1 MKRAP
6 FIGIITLL
14 LVCCV
19 ASAQE
24 DVKITFKVKV
34 PAGTPVDAKVYLAGD
49 AKALGEWKA
58 EGLLLKKGEDGVY
71 SVIALLPKDKPIEY
85 KVTRGSW
92 ETVEKNADGSEINNR
107 TLTPTKDASV
117 EVEVKKWA
125 DSGAADAKP
134 PAEKKSTRSGD
145 IRAHAKFHSQNLNND
160 RDILVYLPP
169 RYDQQT
175 DRRYPVLYLHD
186 GQNVFDA
193 ATSFAGEWQA
203 DETAERLIAEKKIE
217 PLIIVAIANNKD
229 RMAEYT
235 PWADAKHG
243 GGNGDAY
250 ARFVADEVKPFI
262 DSTYRT
268 RTTREDTAV
277 GGSSLGALVSLH
289 IATKYP
295 DRFGKIAA
303 LSPAL
308 WWNNSAMLHESMTFP
323 PHTKIWLDAGTEE
336 GQGVVDAVQ
345 KLADSLHG
353 QDVKVRIVD
362 GARHN
367 ETAWAK
373 RFDQVL
379 LFLFPAV

>member
-1 MKRAP
+1 MKRTP
-6 FIGIITLL
+6 FIGMVTLL

-19 ASAQE
+19 ASAQDE
-24 DVKITFKVKV
+24 VKITFKVKV
-34 PAGTPVDAKVYLAGD
+34 PDGTPADAKVYLAGD

-58 EGLLLKKGEDGVY
+58 EGLATKKGDDGVY
-71 SVIALLPKDKPIEY
+71 SAVASLPKDKPIEY

-92 ETVEKNADGSEINNR
+92 ETVEKNADGSEIKNR

-125 DSGAADAKP
+125 DSGAAKP
-134 PAEKKSTRSGD
+134 QAAEKKSTRMGD
-145 IRAHAKFHSQNLNND
+145 IRVHPACHSRALEND

-169 RYDQQT
+169 GYAQQT

-217 PLIIVAIANNKD
+217 PLIICAIANNKD

-250 ARFVADEVKPFI
+250 ARFIVEEVKPLI

-277 GGSSLGALVSLH
+277 GGSSLGGLISLH

-308 WWNNSAMLHESMTFP
+308 WWSNSAMLHETISLP
-323 PHTKIWLDAGTEE
+323 PHTKIWLDAGSEE
-336 GQGVVDAVQ
+336 GQGVVDAVR
-345 KLADSLHG
+345 KMGDSLHG
-353 QDVKVRIVD
+353 QDVKVSIID

-367 ETAWAK
+367 EAAWAK